1 MIGGVGD
8 VSNFEFPKKLYNVK
22 GRKRLRITQ
31 TEVSW
36 KSLNEGDVF
45 VLECKDAVWCWVETD
60 FSGFKKIRG
69 MEFARKIKEENKQ
82 GKASLILAMPDNE
95 KLREKF
101 YDQLNRVDDEKVTI
115 KSALER
121 EDDEAEQD
129 GGEIALYRICDGSEV
144 SKTTQVGT
152 APLNYG
158 FIEY

>member
-101 YDQLNRVDDEKVTI
+101 YGQLDRVD
-115 KSALER
+115 
-121 EDDEAEQD
+121 
-129 GGEIALYRICDGSEV
+129 
-144 SKTTQVGT
+144 
-152 APLNYG
+152 N
-158 FIEY
+158 